1 MATCV
6 WCGWLHPCRCH
17 LHLFFPLSLP
27 TFGIII
33 VVDVVVQVVVPMC
46 CLMWWCTHNSAHLE
60 YFFLLKLFQPALNP
74 SHDIGWN
81 QRFLTSTCISTHAT
95 TNTNGKWPPSPLFQT
110 PTPGMKAG
118 GWRCRWMNRGAWEA
132 SASQASGKFLFFI
145 LFFCSTNNFFYN

>member
-6 WCGWLHPCRCH
+6 WCGLLLSSPPLFPPVPANVWHHHHCRRGGSSCCAN
-17 LHLFFPLSLP
+17 
-27 TFGIII
+27 
-33 VVDVVVQVVVPMC
+33 VMWC
-46 CLMWWCTHNSAHLE
+46 CLMWWCTCKSAHLE

-74 SHDIGWN
+74 SHDVGWS
-81 QRFLTSTCISTHAT
+81 QCFLTSMCISTHAT
-95 TNTNGKWPPSPLFQT
+95 TNTNGKQPPSPLFPT

-118 GWRCRWMNRGAWEA
+118 GWRRRWMNRGAWEA